1 MITGNHVSNSNSSDS
16 NIFESNAKAKE
27 TEINNLVA
35 HTIPLQ
41 GKHLIEASAGT
52 GKTFNITRIYL
63 RLLLEKN
70 LTVEQIL
77 VMTFTKDATE
87 ELRGRIDAFIRQAL
101 NEWDRLSVEDEY
113 FIAIAKHVEAP
124 DAKIRLKQALLY
136 LDEASIFTIH
146 GFCKRVL
153 TQHAFTSG
161 QSFNLAMESDCND
174 VLLESTQD
182 WYRVLAQLSSEQ
194 FLLISEFWATPHA
207 FVNQFA
213 KAISRNNDLDLI
225 DEISVINNFIDTV
238 VQAKDALLNHHAELT
253 TYLVDVKKGKDRELR
268 ELELTQLVDWLA
280 LLENELKT
288 NLPSAMTLASSKMP
302 DAFIDGKRYS
312 RSEHKAI
319 LLEIFEPIKQVKS
332 LAKKLS
338 KSINRA
344 RALTVVREGIYK
356 IRQDVNDKKLT
367 RDLVSF
373 DDLISRLANQ
383 LSVTSYCEAIEDKEK
398 SFISDFDVNSDL
410 NEDENNNPSNHL
422 SKNSSK
428 NDELAALL
436 FKQFPV
442 ALVDEFQDTDPQ
454 QFTILQAIYYQ
465 QPSAALYMIGDPKQA
480 IYGFR
485 GGDVFAYLAARS
497 GCDYQW
503 VMDTNW
509 RSSESMIQGYN
520 RLFYGNNLEQE
531 PTDVFKYSIDYTP
544 VKASPKA
551 KDKQLADA
559 NYNALQFIHFIPEK
573 SRGSVPQ
580 TFRPSMA
587 NWCANE
593 IVRLLNLNT
602 NDSKSTIQ
610 PQNIAILVRDGAEA
624 KVIKEALDT
633 AGLASVF
640 MSNRSNL
647 LKSEQTKQLL
657 QVLKGILFVENDRY
671 FSAALASDLLGFN
684 VNKLY
689 ILQNDELAWQALK
702 LSFSSLKQEWESK
715 GFIGMALKL
724 MHEHF
729 TGFTQDKDRILTNL
743 LHLFELLQS
752 ASQRHKQPQELLYWF
767 EQQTQQDNPD
777 VEAELR
783 LESDDDLIRIV
794 TQHGA
799 KGLEYPIVFVPF
811 ATRFKDPLKF
821 GAKAVTFIEYH
832 NEQGDLSLSLDGTD
846 KAKQA
851 MADEAYAEAV
861 RLLYVAVTR
870 AEQRCY
876 LLTVE
881 FDKCENSPLGQTLQW
896 QKGCDVQQSIQQL
909 TIDNTNDIGL
919 LVIDDFDFDDHSLTV
934 SVTEQNIKSLSAE
947 KFTGKI
953 ERDWWLSSF
962 TALSKNLKHK
972 GISRPDRDNEFD
984 DHNNMSLSSLLSN
997 MANGHINEPVEF
1009 TQTNQLRFVIEKG
1022 ARTGNLLHNVL
1033 ERLEFDNPNWQE
1045 AFERPLSKYGELP
1058 VGYTELDLQHWLE
1071 QVLTASLIATSSIHF
1086 EEGSELGDVVAFNLQ
1101 NLPKDK
1107 CIVESEFYFPMNASN
1122 SSDLTSLLTQH
1133 RKERLITAD
1142 DNVSL
1147 SLDIKSQDVQLPHYH
1162 KLKGMMHGFIDLI
1175 FEHNGKFYVCDYKST
1190 FLGEDFSLYTQ
1201 EAMRADIE
1209 HNHYDLQYLIYSLA
1223 LHRYLSFA
1231 LPDYDPQEHFGG
1243 IYYLYL
1249 RGVTNDPNYQGSGI
1263 YHRSITVD
1271 ELESLDVIFT
1281 GESNE

>member
-1 MITGNHVSNSNSSDS
+1 MIDSINTS
-16 NIFESNAKAKE
+16 NIDELNQVNPN
-27 TEINNLVA
+27 TVNNLVA

-87 ELRGRIDAFIRQAL
+87 ELRGRIDAFIRDAL
-101 NEWDRLSVEDEY
+101 NNWDKLSVEDEY
-113 FIAIAKHVEAP
+113 FIAIAKHVAAD
-124 DAKIRLKQALLY
+124 DAKVRLKQALLY

-153 TQHAFTSG
+153 TQHAFSSG

-182 WYRVLAQLSSEQ
+182 WYRVLGQKSPSE

-213 KAISRNNDLDLI
+213 KAIGRNNTLDLI
-225 DEISVINNFIDTV
+225 DEVSVINNFVDLV
-238 VQAKDALLNHHAELT
+238 KQASKSLENNNAELVA
-253 TYLVDVKKGKDRELR
+253 YLVDVKKGKDRELR
-268 ELELTQLVDWLA
+268 ELELQQLIDWLL
-280 LLENELKT
+280 LLENLLVT
-288 NLPSAMTLASSKMP
+288 DLPSALELVNGKMA

-312 RSEHKAI
+312 RSQHKAE
-319 LLEIFEPIKQVKS
+319 LLEIFEPVKQVKA

-344 RALTVVREGIYK
+344 RALTIVREGIYS
-356 IRQDVNDKKLT
+356 IRADVNNKKHT

-373 DDLISRLANQ
+373 DDLITRLANQ
-383 LSVTSYCEAIEDKEK
+383 LCVTRCCEGVDLEGLNLSRDL
-398 SFISDFDVNSDL
+398 DGDLRCNSIQTQVL
-410 NEDENNNPSNHL
+410 GENNL
-422 SKNSSK
+422 
-428 NDELAALL
+428 LAELL
-436 FKQFPV
+436 FKQYPV

-454 QFTILQAIYYQ
+454 QFTILQAIYYHQ
-465 QPSAALYMIGDPKQA
+465 SSAALYMIGDPKQA

-509 RSSESMIQGYN
+509 RSSEAMIQGYN
-520 RLFYGNNLEQE
+520 RLFYGNNLSEL
-531 PTDVFKYSIDYTP
+531 PRDVFKYSIEYSP
-544 VKASPKA
+544 VNASPKA
-551 KDKQLADA
+551 KEKQLDDA
-559 NYNALQFIHFIPEK
+559 SYKALQFIHFSPEK
-573 SRGSVPQ
+573 SRGVVPQ
-580 TFRPSMA
+580 SFRPTMSK
-587 NWCANE
+587 WCANE
-593 IVRLLNLNT
+593 IIRLLNSDL
-602 NDSKSTIQ
+602 SIQ
-610 PQNIAILVRDGAEA
+610 PQNIAILVRDGTEA
-624 KVIKEALDT
+624 KVIKEALDN

-647 LKSEQTKQLL
+647 LKSEQTKQLV

-671 FSAALASDLLGFN
+671 FSAALASDLLGFTP
-684 VNKLY
+684 NKMYL
-689 ILQNDELAWQALK
+689 IQHDELAWQNLK
-702 LSFSSLKQEWESK
+702 LSFLTLKQEWESK

-729 TGFTQDKDRILTNL
+729 TGFSQDKDRILTNL

-767 EQQTQQDNPD
+767 EQQAQQDNPD
-777 VEAELR
+777 IEAELR

-821 GAKAVTFIEYH
+821 GASAVTFIEYH
-832 NEQGDLSLSLDGTD
+832 DEQGNLALSLDGTE

-881 FDKCENSPLGQTLQW
+881 FDKCENSPLGQTLLW
-896 QKGCDVQQSIQQL
+896 NKETDVKQSIQQL
-909 TIDNTNDIGL
+909 VQDNPNDIGF
-919 LVIDDFDFDDHSLTV
+919 VAVDDNETVEEGYFTHAFNTDDAAT
-934 SVTEQNIKSLSAE
+934 LSAE

-972 GISRPDRDNEFD
+972 GISRPDRDNELD
-984 DHNNMSLSSLLSN
+984 EQDNLLLSSVLSN
-997 MANGHINEPVEF
+997 MVNNESNLTTDF
-1009 TQTNQLRFVIEKG
+1009 NQASQLRFVIEKG
-1022 ARTGNLLHNVL
+1022 AHTGNLLHNIF
-1033 ERLEFDNPNWQE
+1033 EKLEFDQPNWAE
-1045 AFERPLSKYGELP
+1045 AFEWPLSKYGELP
-1058 VGYTELDLQHWLE
+1058 VGYSESDLQHWLE
-1071 QVLTASLIATSSIHF
+1071 QVLTASLVSLPSLQQTHVEGAEILGSNTSEF
-1086 EEGSELGDVVAFNLQ
+1086 CLQ
-1101 NLPKDK
+1101 DLSKDR
-1107 CIVESEFYFPMNASN
+1107 CIVESEFYFPMNATN
-1122 SSDLTSLLTQH
+1122 TSDLTSLLAQH
-1133 RKERLITAD
+1133 RKEQIIVSDNSLLNAHLIAQ
-1142 DNVSL
+1142 
-1147 SLDIKSQDVQLPHYH
+1147 IQEVQLPHYH

-1175 FEHNGKFYVCDYKST
+1175 FEQDGKFYVCDYKST
-1190 FLGEDFSLYTQ
+1190 FLGEDFSFYTQ

-1249 RGVTNDPNYQGSGI
+1249 RGVTNDPNHLGAGVY
-1263 YHRSITVD
+1263 YRSITIN
-1271 ELESLDVIFT
+1271 ELESLDAIFT
-1281 GESNE
+1281 GESDE

>member
-1 MITGNHVSNSNSSDS
+1 MTTTNSAVSN
-16 NIFESNAKAKE
+16 
-27 TEINNLVA
+27 LCA

-70 LTVEQIL
+70 LTVDQIL

-101 NEWDRLSVEDEY
+101 NQWDDLSVNDEY
-113 FIAIAKHVEAP
+113 FIAIAEHVEAEQ
-124 DAKIRLKQALLY
+124 AKVRLKQALLY

-153 TQHAFTSG
+153 TQHAFSSG
-161 QSFNLAMESDCND
+161 QAFKLAMESDCND
-174 VLLESTQD
+174 VQLESTQD
-182 WYRVLAQLSSEQ
+182 WYRVLAQQSPEQ
-194 FLLISEFWATPHA
+194 FLLINEFWQTPNA

-213 KAISRNNDLDLI
+213 KAISRNNVLDLI
-225 DEISVINNFIDTV
+225 DEASVADHFRQLVI
-238 VQAKDALLNHHAELT
+238 QAKNSLINHRDQLV

-268 ELELTQLVDWLA
+268 EEELTDLIDWLTS
-280 LLENELKT
+280 LKDDLIH
-288 NLPSAMTLASSKMP
+288 NIQKVVDSSCNQMP
-302 DAFIDGKRYS
+302 DAFFDGKRYS
-312 RSEHKAI
+312 RSKHKAE
-319 LLEIFEPIKQVKS
+319 LLEIFDPVKQVKA
-332 LAKKLS
+332 LAKNFK

-344 RALTVVREGIYK
+344 RALTIVREGIYT
-356 IRQDVNDKKLT
+356 IRKDVNDKKIA

-373 DDLISRLANQ
+373 DDLVTRVAQQ
-383 LSVTSYCEAIEDKEK
+383 LSVTSYD
-398 SFISDFDVNSDL
+398 DVVDNKVLNHVDNSAQIDINT
-410 NEDENNNPSNHL
+410 NENV
-422 SKNSSK
+422 
-428 NDELAALL
+428 LAKLL
-436 FKQFPV
+436 FKQYPV

-509 RSSESMIQGYN
+509 RSSEAMIQGYN
-520 RLFYGNNLEQE
+520 RLFYGNHLEQA
-531 PTDVFKYSIDYTP
+531 PADVFKYSIDYIP

-551 KDKQLADA
+551 KEKVMADSQ
-559 NYNALQFIHFIPEK
+559 YKALQFIHFTPEK
-573 SRGSVPQ
+573 SKGIVNQS
-580 TFRPSMA
+580 FRPVMA
-587 NWCANE
+587 QWCANE
-593 IVRLLNLNT
+593 IIRLLNLNDNLT
-602 NDSKSTIQ
+602 HSNPQHIK
-610 PQNIAILVRDGAEA
+610 PQNIAILVRDGKEA
-624 KVIKEALDT
+624 QVIKEALDT

-647 LKSEQTKQLL
+647 LKSEQTQQLV

-671 FSAALASDLLGFN
+671 FSAALACELLGFTAK
-684 VNKLY
+684 KLY
-689 ILQNDELAWQALK
+689 AIQHDEMTWQNLK
-702 LSFSSLKQEWESK
+702 LSFLALKHEWETK

-729 TGFTQDKDRILTNL
+729 TGFTQDKDRVLTNL

-767 EQQTQQDNPD
+767 EQQAQQDNPD
-777 VEAELR
+777 IEAELR

-821 GAKAVTFIEYH
+821 GNKSVSFIEYH
-832 NEQGDLSLSLDGTD
+832 NEHGELSLSLDGTEQ
-846 KAKQA
+846 AKQA

-876 LLTVE
+876 MLTVE
-881 FDKCENSPLGQTLQW
+881 FDNYEKSPLGQTLQW
-896 QKGCDVQQSIQQL
+896 HKGCDVQQSMQQL
-909 TIDNTNDIGL
+909 VNDNPNDIGL
-919 LVIDDFDFDDHSLTV
+919 TLINNEETKIE
-934 SVTEQNIKSLSAE
+934 SVYISPDTQVAALSAQA
-947 KFTGKI
+947 FVGKI

-972 GISRPDRDNEFD
+972 GISRPDRDNEMA
-984 DHNNMSLSSLLSN
+984 DHETVLLTTVLTPETN
-997 MANGHINEPVEF
+997 HIQPAHSE
-1009 TQTNQLRFVIEKG
+1009 TDRHLTLDYSYANQLRFVIEKG
-1022 ARTGNLLHNVL
+1022 ARTGNLLHNIL
-1033 ERLEFDNPNWQE
+1033 EKLTFEDLNWQE
-1045 AFERPLSKYGELP
+1045 AFDRPLLKYGELP
-1058 VGYTELDLQHWLE
+1058 VGYTESDLQHWLE
-1071 QVLTASLIATSSIHF
+1071 QVITAPLTLDIDSTISKTSNQKAFSLK
-1086 EEGSELGDVVAFNLQ
+1086 D
-1101 NLPKDK
+1101 LPKNR
-1107 CIVESEFYFPMNASN
+1107 CIVESEFYFPMNAKRAN
-1122 SSDLTSLLTQH
+1122 ELTELLKQH
-1133 RKERLITAD
+1133 R
-1142 DNVSL
+1142 
-1147 SLDIKSQDVQLPHYH
+1147 LDTSISQQTQVNHVQLPHYQ

-1175 FEHNGKFYVCDYKST
+1175 FEQDGKFYVCDYKST

-1201 EAMRADIE
+1201 EYMRADIE

-1231 LPDYDPQEHFGG
+1231 LPDYDPQQHFGG

-1249 RGVTNDPNYQGSGI
+1249 RGVTNDPTYLGAGVYYRAI
-1263 YHRSITVD
+1263 KTK
-1271 ELESLDVIFT
+1271 ELELLDAIFT
-1281 GESNE
+1281 GDTVNE